1 MVDRTSKHVSG
12 AIEVVTP
19 LPPFA
24 TKMLILP
31 AKALV
36 FFFTLGRKIRLF
48 AKTKNHIPLLAG
60 GVLETI
66 VGKNP
71 TVQQIARVTFGAVS
85 VVKCSEDI
93 MRIISAG
100 RRIGRIFQG
109 KSYVFPIKHKSWNE
123 TGLYQRLTSAEAYH
137 LKIRRIEI
145 PILIKRFFLLLFE
158 IFKAIALL
166 ALHFAD
172 ACMAFRANTV
182 SEVFVHGRDLFD
194 KLTKPDAPLIKTL
207 KGPVRKVANFMLR
220 GLGLSWTVTALIGLL
235 TLPAKIREKL
245 DIGEA
250 VENCRR
256 NFEFVADKTSA
267 AGALLSNTYADFL
280 SQTRLI
286 NHLPKGLVPKRRDDF
301 IFFDKGKGPDDL
313 RYISPSPR
321 FEGDLF

>member
-1 MVDRTSKHVSG
+1 MGDKTSRLVG
-12 AIEVVTP
+12 EAIEVVTP

-31 AKALV
+31 AKTLR
-36 FFFTLGRKIRLF
+36 FFLTLGRKIRLI
-48 AKTKNHIPLLAG
+48 AKPKNHVPLLAG
-60 GVLETI
+60 GILETI
-66 VGKNP
+66 VGNNP
-71 TVQQIARVTFGAVS
+71 TVKQIGRVTFGAVS

-93 MRIISAG
+93 LRIISAG
-100 RRIGRIFQG
+100 QRIGRIFQG
-109 KSYVFPIKHKSWNE
+109 KSYVFPIKHKSWNNN
-123 TGLYQRLTSAEAYH
+123 GLYQRLTSAEAYH

-182 SEVFVHGRDLFD
+182 SEVFVHGRDLLD

-207 KGPVRKVANFMLR
+207 RGPVRKVANFMLR

-235 TLPAKIREKL
+235 TLPAKIREKI

-256 NFEFVADKTSA
+256 NFDFVMDKTSA
-267 AGALLSNTYADFL
+267 AGALFSNKYADFL
-280 SQTRLI
+280 SHTKLI
-286 NHLPKGLVPKRRDDF
+286 NHLPKGLVPKKRDDF
-301 IFFDKGKGPDDL
+301 IFFDKGESPDDL
-313 RYISPSPR
+313 RFFRSPR
-321 FEGDLF
+321 FEGDLFA